1 VNETGRV
8 EAFSDGVFAI
18 ATTLLVLEIHVPSEH
33 GHALTRALADQW
45 PSYAAYVVSFL
56 VIGVMWVNH
65 HALFGYLARVD
76 RTLVF
81 LNLLLL
87 MVVAALP
94 WPTALLAEYLRDPD
108 DARVAGVIYSSV
120 MVVHALCFG
129 AIWWYVTSR
138 GHLLRAG
145 VDREAARATRI
156 RFSLGSLA
164 YPATVALAL
173 VSPIAMLVVHGVM
186 ALYYA
191 FNHLALPDREQAATP
206 AESG

>member
-1 VNETGRV
+1 VSETGRV

-18 ATTLLVLEIHVPSEH
+18 ATTLLVLEIHVPTQH

-76 RTLVF
+76 RTLIF

-94 WPTALLAEYLRDPD
+94 WPTALLAEHLRDPD

-120 MVVHALCFG
+120 MVVHAMCYG

-138 GHLLRAG
+138 GHLLRAE
-145 VDREAARATRI
+145 VDREAAHATRL
-156 RFSLGSLA
+156 RFSLGTLA

-173 VSPIAMLVVHGVM
+173 VSPTAMLAAHGLLAV
-186 ALYYA
+186 YYA
-191 FNHLALPDREQAATP
+191 FNHLALPDRDPPATP
-206 AESG
+206 AGPG